1 MCVSLHPARFSDTVV
16 GIFEGANGRRYMAY
30 QNVAANLAK
39 LVAGKTNVATTDG
52 AKPVAATTPAPVS
65 KPVKRGTKSMNPRKP
80 ADGKASWNFETAVT
94 PAPSAGT
101 TAAEGAT
108 TATSSGNAMILP
120 IPDDVA
126 SIEVIDTTTCPSFLK
141 DIRSALTP
149 RSRGGLLGS
158 DSVRRGSKSVQ
169 VRIINFDFYT
179 IVIAKNA
186 AAMRKAL
193 ASDAVAADRRPAL
206 NADMIKAYTKWYP
219 GWAIAVCCFNN
230 ADAKEAKP
238 LLFSYEPSKQ
248 ANPDD
253 FFVPT
258 LDAHDGK
265 VPNLS
270 ARVDVDH
277 TVFVAT
283 NDMASNR
290 ATTVYYRDAHS
301 APGIAPGIAE
311 LLPKAVMGKVLRG
324 DMINGDIIFRRSDL
338 AAGKFN
344 GLRALPPGAEQNGSA
359 AEFI

>member
-39 LVAGKTNVATTDG
+39 LVAGNAT
-52 AKPVAATTPAPVS
+52 AASTTADTKPAPT
-65 KPVKRGTKSMNPRKP
+65 KPVKRGSRGASKP
-80 ADGKASWNFETAVT
+80 AAGKASWNFETAVT
-94 PAPSAGT
+94 PAPSAS
-101 TAAEGAT
+101 APASAI
-108 TATSSGNAMILP
+108 SSGNAMILP

-149 RSRGGLLGS
+149 RSRGGLLGA
-158 DSVRRGSKSVQ
+158 DSVRRGSKSVE
-169 VRIINFDFYT
+169 VRIINFDVYT

-186 AAMRKAL
+186 GAMRKAL
-193 ASDAVAADRRPAL
+193 ASDAVPADRRPAL

-265 VPNLS
+265 VPNLT

-283 NDMASNR
+283 KDMASNR
-290 ATTVYYRDAHS
+290 ATTVYYRDS
-301 APGIAPGIAE
+301 GVAPGIAE

-344 GLRALPPGAEQNGSA
+344 GLRALPPGAEQNGA
-359 AEFI
+359 GAEFI

>member
-39 LVAGKTNVATTDG
+39 LVAGNATVAT
-52 AKPVAATTPAPVS
+52 AASTTADTKPAPT
-65 KPVKRGTKSMNPRKP
+65 KPVKRGTKSMNTRKP
-80 ADGKASWNFETAVT
+80 AAGKASWNFETAVT
-94 PAPSAGT
+94 PAPSAGV
-101 TAAEGAT
+101 TASAI
-108 TATSSGNAMILP
+108 SSGNAMILP

-141 DIRSALTP
+141 DIRSSLTP
-149 RSRGGLLGS
+149 RTRGATLGS
-158 DSVRRGSKSVQ
+158 DSARRGGKSVE
-169 VRIINFDFYT
+169 VRIINFDVYT

-186 AAMRKAL
+186 GAMRKAL
-193 ASDAVAADRRPAL
+193 ASDAVPADRRPAL

-265 VPNLS
+265 VPNLT

-283 NDMASNR
+283 KDMAKDR
-290 ATTVYYRDAHS
+290 AVRVSYRDT
-301 APGIAPGIAE
+301 GVAPGIAE
-311 LLPKAVMGKVLRG
+311 LLPAAVMGKVLRG
-324 DMINGDIIFRRSDL
+324 AMINGDIIFRRSDL

-344 GLRALPPGAEQNGSA
+344 GLRALPPGAEQNGST

>member
-39 LVAGKTNVATTDG
+39 LVAGKAPVATAASTTADT
-52 AKPVAATTPAPVS
+52 KPAAS
-65 KPVKRGTKSMNPRKP
+65 KPLKRGSRGTRKP
-80 ADGKASWNFETAVT
+80 AAGKASWNFETAVT
-94 PAPSAGT
+94 PAPSAGA
-101 TAAEGAT
+101 TASAI
-108 TATSSGNAMILP
+108 SSGNAMILP

-126 SIEVIDTTTCPSFLK
+126 SIEVIDTTTCPNFLK

-149 RSRGGLLGS
+149 RSRGATLGS
-158 DSVRRGSKSVQ
+158 DSARRGSKSIE
-169 VRIINFDFYT
+169 VRIINFDVYT

-186 AAMRKAL
+186 GAMRKAL
-193 ASDAVAADRRPAL
+193 ASDAVPADRRPSL

-265 VPNLS
+265 VPNLT

-277 TVFVAT
+277 TVFIAT
-283 NDMASNR
+283 KDMASNR
-290 ATTVYYRDAHS
+290 ATMVYYRDAHTT
-301 APGIAPGIAE
+301 PGMAPGIAE

-344 GLRALPPGAEQNGSA
+344 GLRALPPGAEQNGAS

>member
-39 LVAGKTNVATTDG
+39 LVAGNAT
-52 AKPVAATTPAPVS
+52 AASTTADTKPAPT
-65 KPVKRGTKSMNPRKP
+65 KPVKRGSRGASKP
-80 ADGKASWNFETAVT
+80 AAGKASWNFETAVT
-94 PAPSAGT
+94 PAPSASA
-101 TAAEGAT
+101 TASAI
-108 TATSSGNAMILP
+108 SSGNAMILP

-149 RSRGGLLGS
+149 RSRGGLLGA
-158 DSVRRGSKSVQ
+158 DSVRRGSKSVE
-169 VRIINFDFYT
+169 VRIINFDVYT

-186 AAMRKAL
+186 GAMRKAL
-193 ASDAVAADRRPAL
+193 ASDAVPADRRPAL

-265 VPNLS
+265 VPNLT

-283 NDMASNR
+283 KDMASNR
-290 ATTVYYRDAHS
+290 ATTVYYRDS
-301 APGIAPGIAE
+301 GVAPGIAE

-344 GLRALPPGAEQNGSA
+344 GLRALPPGAEQNGA
-359 AEFI
+359 GAEFI

>member
-39 LVAGKTNVATTDG
+39 LNAGSPSVATAAGTTTVT
-52 AKPVAATTPAPVS
+52 KTAAT
-65 KPVKRGTKSMNPRKP
+65 KPVKRGTRSMNQRKP

-94 PAPSAGT
+94 PAPSV
-101 TAAEGAT
+101 GAT
-108 TATSSGNAMILP
+108 APAAITSGNAMILP

-149 RSRGGLLGS
+149 RSRGATLGS
-158 DSVRRGSKSVQ
+158 DSARRGSKSVE
-169 VRIINFDFYT
+169 VRIINFDVYT

-186 AAMRKAL
+186 GAMRKAL
-193 ASDAVAADRRPAL
+193 ASDAVPADRRPAL

-248 ANPDD
+248 ADPND

-265 VPNLS
+265 VPNLT

-283 NDMASNR
+283 KDMAKNGGVRVS
-290 ATTVYYRDAHS
+290 YRDAEV
-301 APGIAPGIAE
+301 APGIAE
-311 LLPKAVMGKVLRG
+311 LLPTAVMGKVLR
-324 DMINGDIIFRRSDL
+324 DAMINGDIIFRRSDL

-344 GLRALPPGAEQNGSA
+344 GLRALPPGAEQSGST

>member
-16 GIFEGANGRRYMAY
+16 GIFEGPNGRRYLAY

-39 LVAGKTNVATTDG
+39 LANPPAKTVVAKAVVE
-52 AKPVAATTPAPVS
+52 KPVR
-65 KPVKRGTKSMNPRKP
+65 RGSRGICRKP
-80 ADGKASWNFETAVT
+80 TEGKSSWNFESAVT
-94 PAPSAGT
+94 PAP
-101 TAAEGAT
+101 TAPSVVPAPT
-108 TATSSGNAMILP
+108 ISSGNAMILP

-126 SIEVIDTTTCPSFLK
+126 NIEVIDTTTCPAFLK

-149 RSRGGLLGS
+149 RSRGGMLGA
-158 DSVRRGSKSVQ
+158 DSVRRGSKSIE
-169 VRIINFDFYT
+169 VRIINFDVYT

-193 ASDAVAADRRPAL
+193 ASDAVPADRRPAL

-265 VPNLS
+265 VPDLS

-283 NDMASNR
+283 NDMAANR
-290 ATTVYYRDAHS
+290 ATTVYYHDS
-301 APGIAPGIAE
+301 DVAPGVAQ
-311 LLPKAVMGKVLRG
+311 LLPKAVIGKVLRG
-324 DMINGDIIFRRSDL
+324 TMGNGDIIFRRSDL

-344 GLRALPPGAEQNGSA
+344 GLRALPPGAAQAADG

>member
-16 GIFEGANGRRYMAY
+16 GIFEGPNGRRYLAY

-39 LVAGKTNVATTDG
+39 LVGTAT
-52 AKPVAATTPAPVS
+52 KPVAPAATAVAT
-65 KPVKRGTKSMNPRKP
+65 KPVRRGSRGICRKP
-80 ADGKASWNFETAVT
+80 TPGKASWNFEPETAVT
-94 PAPSAGT
+94 PAP
-101 TAAEGAT
+101 TANGAAAAT
-108 TATSSGNAMILP
+108 TSGNAMILP

-126 SIEVIDTTTCPSFLK
+126 SIEVIDTTTCPAFLK

-158 DSVRRGSKSVQ
+158 DSVRRGSKSVE
-169 VRIINFDFYT
+169 VRIINFDVYT

-193 ASDAVAADRRPAL
+193 ASDAVPADRRPAI

-248 ANPDD
+248 ADAND

-265 VPNLS
+265 VPDLS

-277 TVFVAT
+277 TIFVAT
-283 NDMASNR
+283 NDMSTSR
-290 ATTVYYRDAHS
+290 ATTVYYRDDK
-301 APGIAPGIAE
+301 IAPGIAE
-311 LLPKAVMGKVLRG
+311 LLPQAVMGKVLRRT
-324 DMINGDIIFRRSDL
+324 MINGDIVFRRSDL
-338 AAGKFN
+338 AAGKLN
-344 GLRALPPGAEQNGSA
+344 GLRALPPGATQGSGA

>member
-39 LVAGKTNVATTDG
+39 LVAGNATVAT
-52 AKPVAATTPAPVS
+52 AASTTADTKPAPA
-65 KPVKRGTKSMNPRKP
+65 KPVKRGTRSMNPRKP
-80 ADGKASWNFETAVT
+80 AAGKASWNFETAVT
-94 PAPSAGT
+94 PAPSAST
-101 TAAEGAT
+101 TASAI
-108 TATSSGNAMILP
+108 SSGNAMILP

-149 RSRGGLLGS
+149 RSRGGLLGA
-158 DSVRRGSKSVQ
+158 DSVRRGSKSVE
-169 VRIINFDFYT
+169 VRIINFDVYT

-186 AAMRKAL
+186 GAMRKAL
-193 ASDAVAADRRPAL
+193 ASDAVPADRRPAL

-265 VPNLS
+265 VPNLT

-283 NDMASNR
+283 KDMASNR
-290 ATTVYYRDAHS
+290 ATAVYYRDAHTT
-301 APGIAPGIAE
+301 PGMAPGIAE

-338 AAGKFN
+338 AVGTFK
-344 GLRALPPGAEQNGSA
+344 GLRALPPGAEQNGA
-359 AEFI
+359 GEFI

>member
-39 LVAGKTNVATTDG
+39 LVAGNAT
-52 AKPVAATTPAPVS
+52 AASTTADTKPAPT
-65 KPVKRGTKSMNPRKP
+65 KPVKRGSRGASKP
-80 ADGKASWNFETAVT
+80 AAGKASWNFETAVT
-94 PAPSAGT
+94 PAPSASA
-101 TAAEGAT
+101 TASAI
-108 TATSSGNAMILP
+108 SSGNAMILP

-149 RSRGGLLGS
+149 RSRGGLLGA
-158 DSVRRGSKSVQ
+158 DSVRRGSKSVE
-169 VRIINFDFYT
+169 VRIINFDVYT

-186 AAMRKAL
+186 GAMRKAL
-193 ASDAVAADRRPAL
+193 ASDAVPADRRPAL

-265 VPNLS
+265 VPNLT

-283 NDMASNR
+283 KDMDSNR
-290 ATTVYYRDAHS
+290 ATTVYYRDS
-301 APGIAPGIAE
+301 GVAPGIAE

-344 GLRALPPGAEQNGSA
+344 GLRALPPGAEQNGA
-359 AEFI
+359 GAEFI

>member
-39 LVAGKTNVATTDG
+39 LVAGSATVAT
-52 AKPVAATTPAPVS
+52 AAGTTADTKPAPT
-65 KPVKRGTKSMNPRKP
+65 KPVKRGSRSMTQRKP
-80 ADGKASWNFETAVT
+80 AAGKASWNFETAVT
-94 PAPSAGT
+94 PAPSASV
-101 TAAEGAT
+101 TASAI
-108 TATSSGNAMILP
+108 SSGNAMILP

-149 RSRGGLLGS
+149 RSRGGLLGA
-158 DSVRRGSKSVQ
+158 DSVRRGSKSIE
-169 VRIINFDFYT
+169 VRIINFDVYT

-186 AAMRKAL
+186 GAMRKAL
-193 ASDAVAADRRPAL
+193 ASDAVPADRRPAL

-265 VPNLS
+265 VPNLT

-283 NDMASNR
+283 KDMASNR
-290 ATTVYYRDAHS
+290 ATTVYYRDS
-301 APGIAPGIAE
+301 GVAPGIAE

-359 AEFI
+359 EFI

>member
-39 LVAGKTNVATTDG
+39 LAAGKATVAT
-52 AKPVAATTPAPVS
+52 AASTTADTKPAPT

-80 ADGKASWNFETAVT
+80 AAGKASWNFETAVT
-94 PAPSAGT
+94 PAPSAGA
-101 TAAEGAT
+101 TAA
-108 TATSSGNAMILP
+108 TASSSGNAMILP

-158 DSVRRGSKSVQ
+158 DSARRGSKSIE
-169 VRIINFDFYT
+169 VRIINFDVYT

-186 AAMRKAL
+186 GAMRKAL
-193 ASDAVAADRRPAL
+193 ASDAVPADRRPAL

-265 VPNLS
+265 VPNLT

-283 NDMASNR
+283 KDMASNR
-290 ATTVYYRDAHS
+290 ATTVHYRDT
-301 APGIAPGIAE
+301 GMAPGIAE
-311 LLPKAVMGKVLRG
+311 VLPKAVMGKVLRG
-324 DMINGDIIFRRSDL
+324 EMINGDIIFRRSDL
-338 AAGKFN
+338 AAGKFD
-344 GLRALPPGAEQNGSA
+344 GLRALPPGAEQNGA
-359 AEFI
+359 GAEFI

>member
-16 GIFEGANGRRYMAY
+16 GIFEGKNGRRYLAY

-39 LVAGKTNVATTDG
+39 LSAGTV
-52 AKPVAATTPAPVS
+52 KPVAPASTAADTTSTAAASDSKRPVRRGSRGVRKLPVS
-65 KPVKRGTKSMNPRKP
+65 
-80 ADGKASWNFETAVT
+80 GKASWNFESAVT

-101 TAAEGAT
+101 AT
-108 TATSSGNAMILP
+108 TAPASATTSGNAMILP
-120 IPDDVA
+120 IPDDV
-126 SIEVIDTTTCPSFLK
+126 SNIEVIDTTTCPAFLK

-158 DSVRRGSKSVQ
+158 DSVRRGSKSVE
-169 VRIINFDFYT
+169 VRIINFDVYT

-283 NDMASNR
+283 NDMSSSR
-290 ATTVYYRDAHS
+290 ATSVYYRDS
-301 APGIAPGIAE
+301 AIALGVAE

-324 DMINGDIIFRRSDL
+324 EYNNGDIIFRRSDL
-338 AAGKFN
+338 ALGKFN
-344 GLRALPPGAEQNGSA
+344 GLRALPPGAEQSA
-359 AEFI
+359 AGAEFI

>member
-39 LVAGKTNVATTDG
+39 LVAGNTTVATAVG
-52 AKPVAATTPAPVS
+52 TTVDTKPAPT
-65 KPVKRGTKSMNPRKP
+65 KPVKRGSKSPRKP
-80 ADGKASWNFETAVT
+80 AAGKASWNFETAVT

-101 TAAEGAT
+101 TAAA
-108 TATSSGNAMILP
+108 ATSSGNAMILP

-149 RSRGGLLGS
+149 RTRGGLLGA
-158 DSVRRGSKSVQ
+158 DSVRRGSKSIE
-169 VRIINFDFYT
+169 VRIINFDVYT

-186 AAMRKAL
+186 GAMRKAL
-193 ASDAVAADRRPAL
+193 ASDAVPADRRPAL

-265 VPNLS
+265 VPNLT

-277 TVFVAT
+277 TVFIAT
-283 NDMASNR
+283 KDMASNR
-290 ATTVYYRDAHS
+290 ATTVYYRDS
-301 APGIAPGIAE
+301 GVAPGIAE

-359 AEFI
+359 EFI